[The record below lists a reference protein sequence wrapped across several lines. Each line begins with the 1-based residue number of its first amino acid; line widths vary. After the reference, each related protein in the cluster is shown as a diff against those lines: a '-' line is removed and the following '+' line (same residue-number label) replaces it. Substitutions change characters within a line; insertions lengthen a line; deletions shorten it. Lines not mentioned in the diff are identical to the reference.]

1 MILKYMIRYQK
12 WNLISHLEKLKG
24 ALNMKKF
31 LIFALVLLVT
41 LTACNKGSD
50 ASSTD
55 ATAEKSAAKTY
66 TIKLGHTMSTSHPRH
81 QALLKFEEYVED
93 KSNGQIQVEL
103 FPGGVLGSEPEM
115 QESMRMGTLEAFVG
129 GPFDTISKKLN
140 LFLMPFF
147 FDNQEDLMRVARNE
161 EVFNIVSSDAE
172 NGGLKILAIGDGGAR
187 QITNSKR
194 RIDEPADM
202 KGLKLR
208 TPSIEAI
215 MVCMKTLGASTVSI
229 PLADCYMSLKTG
241 VADGQENPI
250 ATIYDQKLHE
260 VQKYIT
266 YVNYQYHPEV
276 FIMNAKFFN
285 SLPADIQQ
293 ILSDGAWYF
302 IETENKIAI
311 ENEKVRVEE
320 MKEAGCDVYVPT
332 AEEKQ
337 AFIDACEPVYSH
349 FVNELKYFSQDELDL
364 VKSIAQGN

>member
-1 MILKYMIRYQK
+1 M
-12 WNLISHLEKLKG
+12 
-24 ALNMKKF
+24 MKKV
-31 LIFALVLLVT
+31 LVLALVVLMSMTFVF
-41 LTACNKGSD
+41 ANGS
-50 ASSTD
+50 SES
-55 ATAEKSAAKTY
+55 AEGKTY

-81 QALLKFEEYVED
+81 QALLEFEKYVEE
-93 KSNGQIQVEL
+93 KSNGALQVEL
-103 FPGGVLGSEPEM
+103 YPAGVLGTEPEM
-115 QESMRMGTLEAFVG
+115 QESMRLGTLQAFVG

-147 FDNQEDLMRVARNE
+147 FENQEDLMRVAKNE
-161 EVFNIVSSDAE
+161 EAFNIVASDAE
-172 NGGLKILAIGDGGAR
+172 KNGLKILAIGDGGAR

-215 MVCMKTLGASTVSI
+215 MVCMETLGASTVSI

-250 ATIYDQKLHE
+250 ATIYDQKLYE

-276 FIMNAKFFN
+276 MSMNAKFYN
-285 SLPADIQQ
+285 SLPAELQQ
-293 ILSDGAWYF
+293 ILSDGAWLF
-302 IETENKIAI
+302 VETENKIAL

-320 MKEAGCDVYVPT
+320 MKAAGCDVYVPT

-349 FVNELKYFSQDELDL
+349 FVNNLKYFTQSELDL
-364 VKSIAQGN
+364 VKSIAQAD

>member
-1 MILKYMIRYQK
+1 
-12 WNLISHLEKLKG
+12 
-24 ALNMKKF
+24 MKKF
-31 LIFALVLLVT
+31 LIFALVLLVA
-41 LTACNKGSD
+41 LTACNKGTNS
-50 ASSTD
+50 SSTT
-55 ATAEKSAAKTY
+55 ATANNAKPAKTY

-81 QALLKFEEYVED
+81 QALLEFEKYVEE
-93 KSNGQIQVEL
+93 KTNGQVQVEL

-147 FDNQEDLMRVARNE
+147 FDSQEDLMRVAKNE
-161 EVFNIVSSDAE
+161 KVFDIVASDAE
-172 NGGLKILAIGDGGAR
+172 KGGLKILAIGDGGAR

-194 RIDEPADM
+194 RIDEPSDM

-250 ATIYDQKLHE
+250 ATIYDQKLYE

-276 FIMNAKFFN
+276 LTMNAKFYN
-285 SLPADIQQ
+285 SLPADIQKV
-293 ILSDGAWYF
+293 LSDAAWYF

-311 ENEKVRVEE
+311 DNEKARVEE
-320 MKEAGCDVYVPT
+320 MKAAGCDVYVPT
-332 AEEKQ
+332 QAEKQ
-337 AFIDACEPVYSH
+337 AFVDACEPVYSY
-349 FVNELKYFSQDELDL
+349 FVNDLKYFSQDELDL
-364 VKSIAQGN
+364 VKSIAKGN